1 MRRQTQSQGLAA
13 RWQPVPLDVNPFQLP
28 ARFNLSVE
36 SSTGTALTDW
46 DHIIVRQGSITIER
60 HVPGVGYCREE
71 HAIETFSGVAIRID
85 TTDGTP
91 EGFVVSV
98 NLHHDDPE
106 LCIPLHMAFDMNDAS
121 AHWQSWSRI
130 LGLPLLLA
138 ASDGSWREPI
148 ERLGKL
154 AVNDAYMRN
163 PRMGLKRRRSLVSST
178 RRNAAAQNRPPVHSR
193 EIIARD

>member
-13 RWQPVPLDVNPFQLP
+13 RWQPAPLDVNPFQLP

-46 DHIIVRQGSITIER
+46 DHIIVRQGAITIER
-60 HVPGVGYCREE
+60 DVPGVGYCREE

-85 TTDGTP
+85 TTDASP

-98 NLHHDDPE
+98 NLHHADPE

-138 ASDGSWREPI
+138 ASDGTWREPV

-154 AVNDAYMRN
+154 VVHDAYARN
-163 PRMGLKRRRSLVSST
+163 PRLCLKRRHSHVSST
-178 RRNAAAQNRPPVHSR
+178 RSKAAGRNRAPLHSR
-193 EIIARD
+193 EIIARH

>member
-36 SSTGTALTDW
+36 SSTGATLTDW

-60 HVPGVGYCREE
+60 DVPGVGYCREE

-85 TTDGTP
+85 TTDSSP

-138 ASDGSWREPI
+138 ASDGKWREPI

-154 AVNDAYMRN
+154 AVQDAFGRN
-163 PRMGLKRRRSLVSST
+163 PRLCLRQRRSLVSST
-178 RRNAAAQNRPPVHSR
+178 RGKTAGRNRDPLRSR
-193 EIIARD
+193 EIIARH

>member
-28 ARFNLSVE
+28 VRFNLSVE

-46 DHIIVRQGSITIER
+46 DHVIIRQGSITVER

-85 TTDGTP
+85 TTDGSP
-91 EGFVVSV
+91 DGFAVSV

-138 ASDGSWREPI
+138 ASDGSWREPF

-154 AVNDAYMRN
+154 AVNDAYARH
-163 PRMGLKRRRSLVSST
+163 PRLCLQNRRSLVSST
-178 RRNAAAQNRPPVHSR
+178 RSKAAGHNRPTVHSR